1 MSQPV
6 YIQPPSAEE
15 KAEHEREMN
24 RIFIVTYLPEPE
36 SAICQLVLTMEH
48 NSLIIDMIQQL
59 PYCISMGSI
68 STEDKLKN
76 FDKFF
81 SVFQGRADKEHAN
94 AHVQLVRGDWDT
106 HGAQD
111 IIITT
116 RSKMNTD
123 GVDLHMHWYELRT
136 KVTKYH
142 VKITDPDFR
151 YHHSRLDDMS
161 RVLRMLK

>member
-24 RIFIVTYLPEPE
+24 RIFIVTYLPEPD
-36 SAICQLVLTMEH
+36 SAICQLVLTMERQS
-48 NSLIIDMIQQL
+48 NITNMIQQL
-59 PYCISMGSI
+59 PYCISMGDVG
-68 STEDKLKN
+68 TEDKLKN

-94 AHVQLVRGDWDT
+94 AHVQLVRGDWDM

-111 IIITT
+111 IIITN
-116 RSKMNTD
+116 RSNISTD
-123 GVDLHMHWYELRT
+123 GVDLHMHGYELRK
-136 KVTKYH
+136 KVTRYH
-142 VKITDPDFR
+142 VRMTHPDFR
-151 YHHSRLDDMS
+151 YRSRLDDMS
-161 RVLRMLK
+161 RVLRTLK